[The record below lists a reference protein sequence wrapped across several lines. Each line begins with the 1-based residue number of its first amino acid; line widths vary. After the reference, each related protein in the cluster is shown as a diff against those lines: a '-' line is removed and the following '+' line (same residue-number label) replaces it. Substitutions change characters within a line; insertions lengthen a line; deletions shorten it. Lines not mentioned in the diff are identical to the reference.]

1 MIRYFFGIVLS
12 LAALLAPPAAAQQ
25 AREPWSEELVETFA
39 RLPVQDGGRVKPLDT
54 YAAFRLLNFN
64 AKRSFVTP
72 AGEKLGPSSWLLDC
86 FFYPELARTYR
97 MFLVRDADVLA
108 RTGVR
113 VEGRK
118 KTDRYSYD
126 ELKPGKDK
134 IFSEASRIEAID
146 PKKRGREDTQLYAL
160 ALAMRDF
167 EYLTHAL
174 EFTRVKLATSAA
186 PVLAS
191 FFGGKDVQGV
201 SGFLV
206 RVPALQSDLEQKLAE
221 LPDEAARTAEHDALA
236 AVSEAL
242 SDAVQISSAFGNAAK
257 ALDIFPPPREE
268 ETWFDVSR
276 ATEHYFAHHDETLRG
291 LAASWEALE
300 AKKGDRAAFTAELYG
315 LRTKL
320 LGATLARGMDEYRH
334 VEREVAFY
342 RADYF
347 TKALVFFLLGFV
359 VLCLTWLAPKLAFLD
374 KGVWGLCLLATAL
387 VVWGVVQRCIIRER
401 PPVSTLYETIL
412 FIAGCGAIVLLATE
426 WIQRGRIALSLTP
439 ILGAAGMF
447 MAMKYELKEAATAND
462 TMPSLVAVLDTN
474 FWLATH
480 VTTITLGYAAGLVAA
495 ALGNLWML
503 GKIFGLK
510 RGNKDFYRS
519 ITRMTYGVVCFGL
532 IFSIVGTILGGIWAN
547 YSWGRFWGWDPKE
560 NGALLICLGQILI
573 LHLRL
578 GGHIREHGIAML
590 AALNGMVVS
599 FSWWHVNHL
608 GVGLHSYGFTEGVIR
623 NLYVYY
629 AIALAVVVASLI
641 WRAATRQGD
650 TGASSSLP
658 AGT

>member
-1 MIRYFFGIVLS
+1 MIRS
-12 LAALLAPPAAAQQ
+12 LVCFALALVGLFTPAAAQD
-25 AREPWSEELVETFA
+25 AREPWSEEVVETFA

-64 AKRSFVTP
+64 GKRSFETP
-72 AGEKLGPSSWLLDC
+72 AGEKLGPASWLLDC
-86 FFYPELARTYR
+86 FFFPDLARTYR

-108 RTGVR
+108 RAGVR
-113 VEGRK
+113 IEGRK

-134 IFSEASRIEAID
+134 LFSEASRIEAID

-167 EYLTHAL
+167 EYLIHAL
-174 EFTRVKLATSAA
+174 EFTRVKLATSSA
-186 PVLAS
+186 PVLAG
-191 FFGGKDVQGV
+191 FFGGQDVQGV
-201 SGFLV
+201 SNFLV
-206 RVPALQSDLEQKLAE
+206 RVPALQSELEQKLAE
-221 LPDEAARTAEHDALA
+221 LPDEAARGVEHDALA
-236 AVSEAL
+236 QVSEAL

-276 ATEHYFAHHDETLRG
+276 ATEQYFAAHDETLRG
-291 LAASWEALE
+291 LIASWEALE
-300 AKKGDRAAFTAELYG
+300 AKKNDRAAFAAELEG
-315 LRTKL
+315 LSTKL
-320 LGATLARGMDEYRH
+320 VGATQARGLDEYRH

-342 RADYF
+342 RTDYF

-359 VLCLTWLAPKLAFLD
+359 VLCLTWLTPKLAFLE

-412 FIAGCGAIVLLATE
+412 FITGCGSIVLLAAE

-439 ILGAAGMF
+439 VLGAAGMF
-447 MAMKYELKEAATAND
+447 LAMKYELKEAATAND

-495 ALGNLWML
+495 ALGNVWMISKML
-503 GKIFGLK
+503 GLK
-510 RGNKDFYRS
+510 RGNKDFYRA

-560 NGALLICLGQILI
+560 NGALLICIGQLLI

-578 GGHIREHGIAML
+578 GGYVREHGIAAL
-590 AALNGMVVS
+590 AALNGMVVA

-623 NLYVYY
+623 TLYVYY
-629 AIALAVVVASLI
+629 GIALAIVLASFV
-641 WRAATRQGD
+641 WRAATRQAEAVSSG
-650 TGASSSLP
+650 TSASAGA
-658 AGT
+658 

>member
-1 MIRYFFGIVLS
+1 MIRS
-12 LAALLAPPAAAQQ
+12 LVCLALALAGLLAPAAAQEG
-25 AREPWSEELVETFA
+25 REPWSEEIVETFA

-54 YAAFRLLNFN
+54 YAAFRLLNIN
-64 AKRSFVTP
+64 GKRSFETP

-86 FFYPELARTYR
+86 FFHPELARSYR

-108 RTGVR
+108 RAGVR
-113 VEGRK
+113 IEGRK

-126 ELKPGKDK
+126 ELRPGKDK
-134 IFSEASRIEAID
+134 LFSEASRIEAID

-167 EYLTHAL
+167 EYLIHAL
-174 EFTRVKLATSAA
+174 EFTRVKLATSAS
-186 PVLAS
+186 PVLAG
-191 FFGGKDVQGV
+191 FFEGQDVQGV
-201 SGFLV
+201 SSFLV
-206 RVPALQSDLEQKLAE
+206 RVPALQSELEQKLAA
-221 LPDEAARTAEHDALA
+221 LPDEAARGAEHDALA
-236 AVSEAL
+236 AVSESL

-276 ATEHYFAHHDETLRG
+276 ATEHYFAEHDETTRG
-291 LAASWEALE
+291 LIASWEALE
-300 AKKGDRAAFTAELYG
+300 AKKGDRAAFAAELEG

-320 LGATLARGMDEYRH
+320 VGATQARGLDEYRH

-342 RADYF
+342 RTDYF

-359 VLCLTWLAPKLAFLD
+359 VLCLTWLAPRLAFLE
-374 KGVWGLCLLATAL
+374 KGIWGLCLLATAL

-412 FIAGCGAIVLLATE
+412 FITGCGSIVLLAAE

-439 ILGAAGMF
+439 VFGAAGMF
-447 MAMKYELKEAATAND
+447 LAMKYELKEAATAND

-495 ALGNLWML
+495 ALGNVWMI
-503 GKIFGLK
+503 GKMIGLK
-510 RGNKDFYRS
+510 RSSKDFYRA

-560 NGALLICLGQILI
+560 NGALLICIGQLLI

-578 GGHIREHGIAML
+578 GGYIKEHGIAAL
-590 AALNGMVVS
+590 SALNGMVVA

-623 NLYVYY
+623 TLYVYY
-629 AIALAVVVASLI
+629 AIALAVVLASFV
-641 WRAATRQGD
+641 WRAAQRQSEAGSSG
-650 TGASSSLP
+650 TSASVGA
-658 AGT
+658 